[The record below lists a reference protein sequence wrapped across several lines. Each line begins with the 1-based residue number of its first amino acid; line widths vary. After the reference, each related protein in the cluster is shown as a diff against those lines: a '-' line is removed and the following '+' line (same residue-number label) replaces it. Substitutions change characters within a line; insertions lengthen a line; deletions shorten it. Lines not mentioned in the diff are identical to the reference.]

1 MTNNPQPTTVN
12 NIQDDP
18 WAIDSQRIKEEN
30 EKKSAGTKVKWHNL
44 PDGEG
49 MSIWRIFPF
58 RKRRSFFFKVIKHW
72 NVPGFK
78 GSVTCPRSFDDPD
91 NPGKKLR
98 CAICEKYFAL
108 LKSGDPVDQAI
119 AKEALKQS
127 TSYYVN
133 AVNMEKPEDGVGVLN
148 IPYAVYNTLLAW
160 LDVPKYRE
168 FSHPQRGR
176 CVIVKATPVPG
187 SQIPNQP
194 NKEKRE
200 YTVMPDDPAPIDNP
214 EWLDQLYEL
223 DTVLGIPTFE
233 FTQSCLEKILTK
245 DPNAGALPEGTPLYR
260 GQLAAAPA
268 SAPEQAAPQVP
279 PQQFQPQVT
288 VTSAANATQPV
299 APATVPVFAEAPVV
313 TTTTTVAAPKSET
326 EVLNKMKAILDK
338 AKKAQAA
345 Q

>member
-1 MTNNPQPTTVN
+1 MNNEVN
-12 NIQDDP
+12 NNTVLDE
-18 WAIDSQRIKEEN
+18 WAIDPQRIKDEN
-30 EKKSAGTKVKWHNL
+30 TKKESASKVKWHNL
-44 PDGEG
+44 PMGDA
-49 MSIWRIFPF
+49 MSIWRIFPY

-78 GSVTCPRSFDDPD
+78 GSVTCPRSFDDPE
-91 NPGKKLR
+91 NAGRKLR

-133 AVNMEKPEDGVGVLN
+133 AVDMERPDEGVGVLN

-176 CVIVKATPVPG
+176 SIMIKASTVAG
-187 SQIPNQP
+187 SQIPGQP

-200 YTVMPDDPAPIDNP
+200 YTVMPDDPAAIDNA
-214 EWLDQLYEL
+214 EWLDHLYDL
-223 DTVLGIPTFE
+223 DSVLGIPTFE
-233 FTQSCLEKILTK
+233 FTQSCLEKLLTK
-245 DPNAGALPEGTPLYR
+245 DPNAGLLPEGTPMYR
-260 GQLAAAPA
+260 GQLAAAPEHA
-268 SAPEQAAPQVP
+268 SQPADQGQPLPQAIHVNVP
-279 PQQFQPQVT
+279 PPST
-288 VTSAANATQPV
+288 
-299 APATVPVFAEAPVV
+299 APSFAEVP
-313 TTTTTVAAPKSET
+313 TTTSTQSVSSPKSET
-326 EVLNKMKAILDK
+326 DVLNKMKAIL
-338 AKKAQAA
+338 AKSKQ